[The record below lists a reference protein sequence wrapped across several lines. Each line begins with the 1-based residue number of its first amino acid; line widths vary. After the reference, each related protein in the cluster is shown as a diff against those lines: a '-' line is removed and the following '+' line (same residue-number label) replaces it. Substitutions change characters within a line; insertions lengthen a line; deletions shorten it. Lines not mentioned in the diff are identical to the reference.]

1 MKKSRKSKAK
11 QEDNVENLPDN
22 VLITVAQARQIA
34 KNEIGKM
41 LIATNKNLNLNLV
54 GKMVRP
60 TENK

>member
-1 MKKSRKSKAK
+1 MKKKIRKTTKN
-11 QEDNVENLPDN
+11 DDVESLPDN
-22 VLITVAQARQIA
+22 VFVTVAQARQIA

-41 LIATNKNLNLNLV
+41 LIATNKNLDL

>member
-11 QEDNVENLPDN
+11 QEDNVENLPDD
-22 VLITVAQARQIA
+22 VFVRVAQARQIA

-41 LIATNKNLNLNLV
+41 LIATNKNLDL